1 MLSILIAEM
10 IELLN
15 ILHITITLVKE
26 EITPLSMLKVAVYT
40 HILNP

>member
-15 ILHITITLVKE
+15 ILHITIKLVKE
-26 EITPLSMLKVAVYT
+26 EITPLSMLNGWCGV
-40 HILNP
+40 

>member
-15 ILHITITLVKE
+15 ILHITIKLVKE
-26 EITPLSMLKVAVYT
+26 EITTLSMLNGWCGV
-40 HILNP
+40 